1 MGLVVFAIG
10 RAIISCL
17 LADKKKIVKGIIMD
31 ESQEVAGDEIDTS
44 AFEELLGGGLEHEV
58 AAIGGF
64 SATMF
69 LQVAK
74 RQLAM
79 LETLNDL
86 VPGFGESFQ
95 LNLDKPETLVQTASM
110 VGGIIEGCVDDDTPE
125 DSMLLQVL
133 DHCAALVEQ
142 GQG

>member
-1 MGLVVFAIG
+1 
-10 RAIISCL
+10 
-17 LADKKKIVKGIIMD
+17 MD
-31 ESQEVAGDEIDTS
+31 DTQKATDDEIDTS

-74 RQLAM
+74 RQIAM
-79 LETLNDL
+79 VETMSAL
-86 VPGFGESFQ
+86 VPGFAEAFQ
-95 LNLDKPETLVQTASM
+95 ANFEKPETLVKAASV

-133 DHCAALVEQ
+133 DHCAGLVEQ
-142 GQG
+142 A

>member
-1 MGLVVFAIG
+1 
-10 RAIISCL
+10 
-17 LADKKKIVKGIIMD
+17 MD
-31 ESQEVAGDEIDTS
+31 DTQKATDDEIDTS

-74 RQLAM
+74 RQIAM
-79 LETLNDL
+79 VETMSAL
-86 VPGFGESFQ
+86 VPGFAEAFQ
-95 LNLDKPETLVQTASM
+95 TNFEKPETLVKAASV

-133 DHCAALVEQ
+133 DHCAGLVEQ
-142 GQG
+142 A